1 MKYTALRQTT
11 APKPGGRWREL
22 EAPQRSVGI
31 HHAKRMLAL
40 ATLTIVGSAGK
51 SALPPGLTYPRCRRL

>member
-1 MKYTALRQTT
+1 MKYTALRETI
-11 APKPGGRWREL
+11 APMSGGRWREL
-22 EAPQRSVGI
+22 ESPQGSVGI